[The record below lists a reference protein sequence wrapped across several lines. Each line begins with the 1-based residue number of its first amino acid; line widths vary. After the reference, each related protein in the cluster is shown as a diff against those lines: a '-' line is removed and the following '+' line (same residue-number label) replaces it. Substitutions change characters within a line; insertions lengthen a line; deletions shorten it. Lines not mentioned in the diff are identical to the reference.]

1 VLVCGCFSED
11 GEVLGDGDVR
21 FPGNHLG
28 DRGNFLIVVCL
39 LFEFLKIA
47 EVCRLMGGIGSR
59 RSWTR
64 RLLSFRD
71 DRCSSQNCSS
81 RW

>member
-11 GEVLGDGDVR
+11 GEVLGDRDVR

-47 EVCRLMGGIGSR
+47 EVSIDGW
-59 RSWTR
+59 SW
-64 RLLSFRD
+64 
-71 DRCSSQNCSS
+71 
-81 RW
+81 